1 LTREEMKEHG
11 IKRVFMS
18 NPDQIIG
25 KTVAVDLKRGSTF
38 DTKDFYAPGTGPGIA
53 DKLQPGQRA
62 VTIEVNATNAL
73 LGFAGAGQNVDV
85 LFHFGQNSRSSSPY
99 GDNNL
104 DFNQSDA
111 WRPPHFDYSAQRA
124 DDYSNNYDNQN
135 RRRSGF
141 GQKYQSATVTL
152 VQKATILAL
161 GQRVNQ
167 TGNSSRL
174 GPEERVRVTLAV
186 KPDSAELIRVAE
198 GHGELSLT
206 LRGFGDEEIVDTTG
220 PTVLGNIIKM
230 DDPILVAKRNVRDL
244 DVYRGQHRSRV
255 RFTRDRDTGKDDF
268 QRWIMV
274 EPAPADAPE
283 NGGDKVETNQPAGNA
298 ISSGSGS
305 RTVRPV
311 ERQNDRYSGNR
322 QANSPFV
329 HMTEDRAWAARN
341 RLESDFRKIR
351 TLFNQAPERRD
362 PSSNNRPANVNQ
374 QVPNDSDDLS
384 SSSTDIEI
392 RSAKAVELYDPRSWK

>member
-1 LTREEMKEHG
+1 
-11 IKRVFMS
+11 
-18 NPDQIIG
+18 
-25 KTVAVDLKRGSTF
+25 
-38 DTKDFYAPGTGPGIA
+38 
-53 DKLQPGQRA
+53 
-62 VTIEVNATNAL
+62 
-73 LGFAGAGQNVDV
+73 
-85 LFHFGQNSRSSSPY
+85 
-99 GDNNL
+99 
-104 DFNQSDA
+104 
-111 WRPPHFDYSAQRA
+111 
-124 DDYSNNYDNQN
+124 
-135 RRRSGF
+135 
-141 GQKYQSATVTL
+141 
-152 VQKATILAL
+152 
-161 GQRVNQ
+161 
-167 TGNSSRL
+167 
-174 GPEERVRVTLAV
+174 
-186 KPDSAELIRVAE
+186 
-198 GHGELSLT
+198 
-206 LRGFGDEEIVDTTG
+206 
-220 PTVLGNIIKM
+220 
-230 DDPILVAKRNVRDL
+230 
-244 DVYRGQHRSRV
+244 
-255 RFTRDRDTGKDDF
+255 
-268 QRWIMV
+268 MV